1 MESFAWGEYFITG
14 LSEVDR
20 QHHHLVD
27 VINRYGELLMRR
39 EGALAADTEAV
50 FGELAAYA
58 DYHFRE
64 EEQLMERRQVDSRHV
79 ARHRQEHASFLQ
91 DVTRMHGV
99 MSSANRSNA
108 ESLLMFLTHWLAY
121 HILGSDQV
129 MARQIA
135 AIEAGKSPQEAYA
148 ADHIHQDPATSALL
162 HALNGLFHQV
172 SERNRA
178 LFELNQTLEAKVAE
192 RTRELSEANQ
202 RLEDMA
208 MTDVLTG
215 LPNRRRGLRS
225 LEREWQAAQRD
236 GTPLACMMIDADGF
250 KAIND
255 TCGHDAG
262 DEVLRQLSRQLLH
275 ALRTDDIVCRLG
287 GDEFLVICS
296 RTPLDG
302 ALKLAEQLRR
312 EVAAMRV
319 VAGAGEWRGSVSI
332 GVAVRGAAMR
342 GMEDLI
348 KLADEGVYR
357 AKRKGRNCVATAAAA
372 NPEPAPNPAR
382 QLEHGQP
389 AET

>member
-14 LSEVDR
+14 LTEVDR

-27 VINRYGELLMRR
+27 VINRYGDLLMRPD
-39 EGALAADTEAV
+39 GALAADTEAV

-64 EEQLMERRQVDSRHV
+64 EEQLMERRQIDPRHI

-99 MSSANRSNA
+99 MSFANRSNA

-135 AIEAGKSPQEAYA
+135 AIEAGKSPREAYESDA
-148 ADHIHQDPATSALL
+148 VHQDAATAALL

-225 LEREWQAAQRD
+225 LEREWQAALRD
-236 GTPLACMMIDADGF
+236 GSELACMMIDADGF

-255 TCGHDAG
+255 NCGHDAG
-262 DEVLRQLSRQLLH
+262 DTVLRQLSRSLLH
-275 ALRTDDIVCRLG
+275 AVRTDDVVCRLG
-287 GDEFLVICS
+287 GDEFLVICPK
-296 RTPLDG
+296 TPLEG
-302 ALKLAEQLRR
+302 ALRLAEQLRR

-319 VAGAGEWRGSVSI
+319 AAGKGEWRGSVSI
-332 GVAVRGAAMR
+332 GVAVRGAAMKDC
-342 GMEDLI
+342 EDLI
-348 KLADEGVYR
+348 KQADEGVYR
-357 AKRKGRNCVATAAAA
+357 AKREGRNRVATVCAAI
-372 NPEPAPNPAR
+372 PA
-382 QLEHGQP
+382 
-389 AET
+389 

>member
-1 MESFAWGEYFITG
+1 MESFVWNECFITG
-14 LSEVDR
+14 LSEVDK

-27 VINRYGELLMRR
+27 VINRYGELLTRQ
-39 EGALAADTEAV
+39 EGVQAADVEAV

-58 DYHFRE
+58 VYHFRE
-64 EEQLMERRQVDSRHV
+64 EEQLMEREHVDPRHV
-79 ARHRQEHASFLQ
+79 ERHREEHASFLLE
-91 DVTRMHGV
+91 VTRMHAG
-99 MSSANRSNA
+99 MSA
-108 ESLLMFLTHWLAY
+108 EKRGTAGSLLRFLIYWLAY

-135 AIEAGKSPQEAYA
+135 AIAAGTPPQDAYL
-148 ADHIHQDPATSALL
+148 ADHTHRDPATAALL

-178 LFELNQTLEAKVAE
+178 LFDLNQTLEARVCE

-215 LPNRRRGLRS
+215 LPNRRHGLRS

-236 GTPLACMMIDADGF
+236 DTPLACMMIDADGF

-287 GDEFLVICS
+287 GDEFLVICA

-302 ALKLAEQLRR
+302 ALQLAEQLRR
-312 EVAAMRV
+312 EVATMRIA
-319 VAGAGEWRGSVSI
+319 AGTGEWRGSVSI
-332 GVAVRGAAMR
+332 GVAARGAAMQDI
-342 GMEDLI
+342 EDLI

-357 AKRKGRNCVATAAAA
+357 AKRRGRNCVATAAAE
-372 NPEPAPNPAR
+372 NPEPAR

>member
-1 MESFAWGEYFITG
+1 MESFAWGEYYITG
-14 LSEVDR
+14 LTEVDR

-27 VINRYGELLMRR
+27 VINRYGELLMQR

-50 FGELAAYA
+50 FDELAAYA

-64 EEQLMERRQVDSRHV
+64 EEQLMAHKQVDPRHIT
-79 ARHRQEHASFLQ
+79 RHRQEHASFLQ
-91 DVTRMHGV
+91 DVTRMHSV
-99 MSSANRSNA
+99 MSFENRSHA

-135 AIEAGKSPQEAYA
+135 AIEAGKSSQEAYA
-148 ADHIHQDPATSALL
+148 SDHIHQDPATSALL

-178 LFELNQTLEAKVAE
+178 LFDLNQTLEAKVAE

-225 LEREWQAAQRD
+225 LEREWQAALRD
-236 GTPLACMMIDADGF
+236 ATPLACMMIDADGF

-255 TCGHDAG
+255 NSGHDAG
-262 DEVLRQLSRQLLH
+262 DAVLRQLSRRLLH
-275 ALRTDDIVCRLG
+275 AVRTDDVVCRLG
-287 GDEFLVICS
+287 GDEFLVICPN
-296 RTPLDG
+296 TPLDG
-302 ALKLAEQLRR
+302 ALRLAEQLRH
-312 EVAAMRV
+312 EVATLRV
-319 VAGAGEWRGSVSI
+319 PAGRGEWRGSVSI
-332 GVAVRGAAMR
+332 GVAVRGDTMK
-342 GMEDLI
+342 GYEDLV

-357 AKRKGRNCVATAAAA
+357 AKREGRNRVATACAAI
-372 NPEPAPNPAR
+372 PA
-382 QLEHGQP
+382 
-389 AET
+389 